1 MVKPLIFGVYEQA
14 SVGVGGS
21 PSLWTHPA
29 DRRLES
35 DRLPFWVN
43 LARTLE
49 QGGLDL
55 LFFGDVLGLYDVY
68 QGHHAGALKWALE
81 APAND
86 PIIHI
91 AALTGVTERLGF
103 GLTASTTY
111 EHPFAFARRLSTLD
125 HLSNGR
131 IGWNIVTSYLDSAAR
146 NFGLGGQPD
155 PEERYDRAE
164 EFLEVVYKLWEGSWA
179 DDAVVGDKATQTFAR
194 GDRVRRID
202 HDGRYFKVAGPH
214 VNAPSP
220 QRTPVIIQA
229 GWSARG
235 KLFAGRHAEVIFTGK
250 GSAASTRD
258 GLAEIRRN
266 AAASGRADNRIR
278 ALKSVRIIVGRTE
291 ADAQRKYDEIQSNYH
306 LEAQLVSY
314 AGDTGIDISRY
325 RDDEVLSTAS
335 KGHAS
340 KVERPRS
347 GERPLTAGDVK
358 ERFSRF
364 TRGEETALV
373 IGTPDKVADDLGRL
387 ASEAGLDGFLIT
399 QPVSPRTVEDFI
411 ELAVPALKERGLFD
425 DRPKTGT
432 LRARL
437 NGGAFDRL
445 PDDAYGARFRF
456 ERDW

>member
-29 DRRLES
+29 DKRLEN

-68 QGHHAGALKWALE
+68 QGGHEGAVRWALE

-86 PIIHI
+86 PLVHI
-91 AALTGVTERLGF
+91 AALIGVTRTLGF

-111 EHPFAFARRLSTLD
+111 EHPFPFARRLGTLD
-125 HLSNGR
+125 HLSEGR
-131 IGWNIVTSYLDSAAR
+131 IGWNVVTSYLDSAAK
-146 NFGLGGQPD
+146 NFGLDEQPD
-155 PEERYDRAE
+155 PEHRYDRAE
-164 EFLEVVYKLWEGSWA
+164 EFLDVAYKLWEGSWA
-179 DDAVVGDKATQTFAR
+179 DDAVVKDRLARTFAR

-202 HDGRYFKVAGPH
+202 HEGRYFKVAGPH
-214 VNAPSP
+214 VTSPSP

-235 KLFAGRHAEVIFTGK
+235 KQFAGKHAEVIFVGK
-250 GSAASTRD
+250 GSAQATRE
-258 GLAEIRRN
+258 GLAQIRSN
-266 AAASGRADNRIR
+266 AAAWGRDGDGIK
-278 ALKSVRIIVGRTE
+278 ALKSVRIIVGKTE
-291 ADAQRKYDEIQSNYH
+291 AEAQRKYDGIQSNYH

-325 RDDEVLSTAS
+325 RDDEVLATAS

-340 KVERPRS
+340 KIERPQP
-347 GERPLTAGDVK
+347 GQRPLTAGEVK

-364 TRGEETALV
+364 TRGEESALI
-373 IGTPDKVADDLGRL
+373 IGNPDQVADALGRL
-387 ASEAGLDGFLIT
+387 AEAAGIDGFLIT
-399 QPVSPRTVEDFI
+399 QPISPGTVDDFV
-411 ELAVPALKERGLFD
+411 ELAVPALKKRGLFD
-425 DRPKTGT
+425 DRPKQGT

-437 NGGAFDRL
+437 NGGKFDRL
-445 PDDAYGARFRF
+445 PEDAYGARFRF
-456 ERDW
+456 DREW